1 MSSNDEKGKQS
12 GLSMDRAA
20 FLLLRVKK
28 AFKKKKSSRK
38 DKSPVAAATAAA
50 IASSAGIATVDAE
63 PSKGKPPLLRSRTL
77 PAIIVPGIN
86 ILQAQI
92 EARYGKGTVETGGSS
107 TPPQAKSSKV
117 TASIL
122 RLQPP
127 KISFTDDENVSTE
140 WCNKPRLSSPEP
152 TVPSSLRLAVPQS
165 RFFLTTPS
173 PSGGAPQPTALY
185 RLTRLLNQRGSA
197 SNASDFRNNNNH
209 LSAADEKPRRLS
221 WERRDV
227 SLMSCGRL
235 QRSSSIDSVVEAAWG
250 GDASPSGQLSPSAS
264 PCSSHSG
271 PATTRQRAPSP
282 LMMAPPRLLLLSPSV
297 GRRTKF
303 DALGTER
310 PRTGMELLVDGLALS
325 KAGKKRLDKLNRIN
339 IHLHALYGAIEN
351 GQVDKA
357 RTILESTDID
367 VNNISNDGL
376 SPLDVAVLY
385 NSRPMTKM
393 LMAFGAQEGGLYESS
408 EKLGEHLEKLVKEA
422 EARLQEMAAMPVNDA
437 GNEMQSL
444 GGGVSTGA
452 EKQRAMWERRV
463 RSLKKMLLGFEQSRP
478 PDEPSMVALDVTG
491 TTSVNVRFQEPDFQD
506 VGICSKYKLQWSTT
520 PDFSL
525 LAGEKIIKDAR
536 AVEEQVVDLLQG
548 RRYYFRVLCGNI
560 FGYGP
565 PRNSVPLSVIPSSWR
580 DMELR
585 KPRYTGRVHALDDLF
600 VQTKAARPENASELR
615 AIENSPGE
623 TPIPQRKNQR
633 KSKTIKQLFTAASKF
648 QKNLKRGVYLACLLY
663 FEDRVLVTNEDF
675 LPVIEVDE
683 AYPSCIHPDFHWL
696 MKVAC
701 TWDDVKSL
709 KQDMEKSLS
718 SSAVHFR
725 VKLLQAASQM
735 QTALSI
741 QDLGHL
747 HPKPLR
753 DSDGTLVLCTVANVR
768 SPKSV
773 SVLNAR
779 WLSLSKIQR
788 RLPSVQTTPEDP
800 PTASDTLM
808 TSIPEII
815 QYNQLSSTKLARGLY
830 MGYLKLRSSVDLI
843 QILVSNRAPNVLPHC
858 KVRDNPHVCSEE
870 WEWLK
875 SLSARHKKD
884 KENNEDSEEGKT
896 ELNNKIEDDEPSDQ
910 QKAFIRLVA
919 ATSKRLLNYME
930 VSPDDAFNHRLYEA
944 EVVEVSPEV
953 SFIVMVPPAEAV
965 CAVPGTKD
973 KEDPLLRREDL
984 LLLPVQAFEMAH
996 LSTYQRDLMNR
1007 YARLSSIL
1015 ETDFTLAQHTHREAF
1030 STAEITAAKER
1041 LNKLQEL
1048 QTRVNATWKGARWIM
1063 DLLTFARDRNNQGG
1077 VPLKALLPAM
1087 LNSPNTTSPRVS
1099 QQSLQPPNHP
1109 SGSRGSWPP
1118 PPVLLA
1124 PRGGEHMSKSEQ
1136 HLHHSN
1142 LDDNHHHHH
1151 RTSTSSPPG
1160 TNGASKLF
1168 PPPSIS
1174 PSSCSVS
1181 SGGSPGRLPP
1191 SRSDDQLHKGR
1202 RKSSVP
1208 SSMAKLRS
1216 SGHSQSDSTLPQPGS
1231 TQQRRT
1237 SSSTSSVSS
1246 GSGMLTNSTPR
1257 SSIPPPPGPATTSV
1271 TSLQSSSAEEDAKS
1285 EHELES
1291 EAEMP
1296 QPIPNAA
1303 ILQPTDDEDSD

>member
-1 MSSNDEKGKQS
+1 MSSNDDKGKQS

-38 DKSPVAAATAAA
+38 DKSPVAAAAAAA
-50 IASSAGIATVDAE
+50 IASSAGIAATADGGDAGAK
-63 PSKGKPPLLRSRTL
+63 SKPPLLRSRTL
-77 PAIIVPGIN
+77 PAIIVPGIS

-92 EARYGKGTVETGGSS
+92 EARYNKGEGSA
-107 TPPQAKSSKV
+107 TPPQQKSK
-117 TASIL
+117 SIL

-140 WCNKPRLSSPEP
+140 WSNKPRLSSPEP
-152 TVPSSLRLAVPQS
+152 RVPSSLRLAVPQS
-165 RFFLTTPS
+165 RFFLTAPS
-173 PSGGAPQPTALY
+173 SGGGGGGGAAPQPTALY
-185 RLTRLLNQRGSA
+185 RLSRLLNQRGSTSSA
-197 SNASDFRNNNNH
+197 SSDARNNNH
-209 LSAADEKPRRLS
+209 LSAGDHEKPRRLS

-250 GDASPSGQLSPSAS
+250 GDSSPSGPLSPSAS

-271 PATTRQRAPSP
+271 PAACRHRAPSP

-303 DALGTER
+303 DALNAAER

-325 KAGKKRLDKLNRIN
+325 KVGKKRLDKLNRIN

-376 SPLDVAVLY
+376 SPLDVAVLF

-393 LMAFGAQEGGLYESS
+393 LMAFGAQEGGLYETRES
-408 EKLGEHLEKLVKEA
+408 LGEHLEKLVRDA
-422 EARLQEMAAMPVNDA
+422 EARLQEMATAAPAAEA
-437 GNEMQSL
+437 GNETQGV
-444 GGGVSTGA
+444 GGAS
-452 EKQRAMWERRV
+452 EKQRALWERRV
-463 RSLKKMLLGFEQSRP
+463 RGLKKMLLGFEQSRP
-478 PDEPSMVALDVTG
+478 PDEPSMVAVDVTG

-506 VGICSKYKLQWSTT
+506 ISICTKFKLQWSTSS
-520 PDFSL
+520 DFSL

-536 AVEEQVVDLLQG
+536 AVEEQVTDLLQG
-548 RRYYFRVLCGNI
+548 RRYFFRVFCGNI

-565 PRNSVPLSVIPSSWR
+565 SRCSVPLSVIPSSWR
-580 DMELR
+580 DSELR

-600 VQTKAARPENASELR
+600 VQTKSARPESASELR

-683 AYPSCIHPDFHWL
+683 TYPSCIHPDFHWL

-735 QTALSI
+735 QTALSM

-788 RLPSVQTTPEDP
+788 RLPTAQSTPDEAP
-800 PTASDTLM
+800 AAGDTLM
-808 TSIPEII
+808 ASIPEII
-815 QYNQLSSTKLARGLY
+815 QYNQLSGTKLGRGLY
-830 MGYLKLRSSVDLI
+830 LGYLKLRSSVDLI

-870 WEWLK
+870 WEWLR

-884 KENNEDSEEGKT
+884 REDNDEDTEGKT
-896 ELNNKIEDDEPSDQ
+896 ELDNGEEEEPSEQ
-910 QKAFIRLVA
+910 QKAFVRLVA

-930 VSPDDAFNHRLYEA
+930 VSPEDVLSHRLYEA
-944 EVVEVSPEV
+944 EVIEVSSDV
-953 SFIVMVPPAEAV
+953 SFIVMVPSAEAV

-1015 ETDFTLAQHTHREAF
+1015 ETDTTLAQHTHREAF
-1030 STAEITAAKER
+1030 STAEINSAKER

-1063 DLLTFARDRNNQGG
+1063 DLLTFARDRNNLGG
-1077 VPLKALLPAM
+1077 VPMKALLPTM
-1087 LNSPNTTSPRVS
+1087 LNSPGSNRST
-1099 QQSLQPPNHP
+1099 QHNLQPPSHP
-1109 SGSRGSWPP
+1109 TGSRGSWPP

-1124 PRGGEHMSKSEQ
+1124 PRGGEHMSRSEQ
-1136 HLHHSN
+1136 HLHHSKR
-1142 LDDNHHHHH
+1142 DDGLL
-1151 RTSTSSPPG
+1151 RTSASSPPAA
-1160 TNGASKLF
+1160 NGALF
-1168 PPPSIS
+1168 PPPKSTS
-1174 PSSCSVS
+1174 PSSGSVS
-1181 SGGSPGRLPP
+1181 SGSSPGRLPP
-1191 SRSDDQLHKGR
+1191 SRSDDQLHKSR

-1208 SSMAKLRS
+1208 SAMAKLRS
-1216 SGHSQSDSTLPQPGS
+1216 SGHSQSDSTLPQQASG
-1231 TQQRRT
+1231 RRT
-1237 SSSTSSVSS
+1237 SSSASSVSS
-1246 GSGMLTNSTPR
+1246 GSGLLSTPR
-1257 SSIPPPPGPATTSV
+1257 SSLVPPPAPAAASAA
-1271 TSLQSSSAEEDAKS
+1271 SLQSSSAEEDAKS
-1285 EHELES
+1285 EHDLES
-1291 EAEMP
+1291 DAELS